1 VTTPAV
7 LAWRPQG
14 MPAVLEAFVASVQN
28 LVEGSH
34 DSEWSPL
41 TPESALHGLLAVTV
55 APPVPHPN

>member
-28 LVEGSH
+28 LVQAAQ
-34 DSEWSPL
+34 
-41 TPESALHGLLAVTV
+41 PELPAAVR
-55 APPVPHPN
+55 